1 MRGGPHEDAHR
12 PALTDDEVRAVAA
25 LARQAGHHFGRPQDI
40 EWAIEDGCLYL
51 LQARPITA
59 LSEVVDPDGALCL
72 WDNSNIAESYAGVT
86 TPLTFSFARRAY
98 EEVYRQFCR
107 LMRVPAARIAA
118 HDDIF
123 PRMLGLIRGRVY
135 YNLLSWYRVLA
146 LLPGYALNRGFMEQM
161 MGVRERLPE
170 SLLPTGRTTAWRDR
184 LMDGFACWSL
194 SAGWSSTCAGCRVVS
209 RTSTDD
215 WMPRL
220 PPPIRRS
227 KRCAPTNS
235 RRTTAISS
243 DNSSPAGTR
252 PWSMTSSP

>member
-1 MRGGPHEDAHR
+1 M
-12 PALTDDEVRAVAA
+12 RAVAA
-25 LARQAGHHFGRPQDI
+25 LARQAGHHFGCPQDI
-40 EWAIEDGCLYL
+40 EWAIEGGCLYL

-118 HDDIF
+118 HHDTF

-184 LMDGFACWSL
+184 LMDGVRL
-194 SAGWSSTCAGCRVVS
+194 LVTLAGLVLNLCQ
-209 RTSTDD
+209 
-215 WMPRL
+215 L
-220 PPPIRRS
+220 
-227 KRCAPTNS
+227 S
-235 RRTTAISS
+235 RRIADFHRRLDADVKISF
-243 DNSSPAGTR
+243 R
-252 PWSMTSSP
+252 